1 MYIETHSH
9 LNDKSFDADRAE
21 VIEKAFK
28 SGVGKI
34 IEIAC
39 SSAEWGPAEALCA
52 AYKGGITAAFGIHPQ
67 YAAEL
72 TPENLKTLSVFL
84 KKDDC
89 SGIGEI
95 GLDYYWDNSGKEAQF
110 RLLEA
115 QLEISNSSGRV
126 CVVHARNGKEAGTD
140 NAYLDLALELKKNW
154 TLNNRRRARGVL
166 HCFSGSWADAKA
178 GLDLGM
184 FLGVNGTFTYKKNDE
199 LRAIVKKAGFA
210 NIVLET
216 DCPYL
221 PVQSRR
227 GKRNDPS
234 SIPEIAR
241 AAADYLGVK
250 PEGLAEFTTAN
261 AEELFFQPVRAAKL

>member
-1 MYIETHSH
+1 MVMFIETHAH
-9 LNDKSFDADRAE
+9 LNDKAFDADRAE

-28 SGVGKI
+28 SGVDKI

-39 SSAEWGPAEALCA
+39 SAAEWAPAEALCA
-52 AYKGGITAAFGIHPQ
+52 AYGGAITAAFGIHPQ
-67 YAAEL
+67 YADEL
-72 TPENLKTLSVFL
+72 TPENLKTLGEFL
-84 KKDDC
+84 KKDYC

-95 GLDYYWDNSGKEAQF
+95 GLDYYWDNSKKDAQR

-115 QLEISNSSGRV
+115 QLVLSNSSGRV
-126 CVVHARNGKEAGTD
+126 CVFHARNGKDARSD
-140 NAYLDLALELKKNW
+140 NAYADLAGELRAKW
-154 TLNNRRRARGVL
+154 TLNNRKRARGVL
-166 HCFSGSWADAKA
+166 HCFSGSWEDAKA
-178 GLDLGM
+178 GLDLGL
-184 FLGVNGTFTYKKNDE
+184 FLGVNGTFTYKKNDD
-199 LRAIVKKAGFA
+199 LRSIIRKAGFA

-241 AAADYLGVK
+241 AAAEYLGVK
-250 PEGLAEFTTAN
+250 PEGLAEFTSAN
-261 AEELFFQPVRAAKL
+261 AEELFFQ